1 MNRHLYLDFEN
12 NEKEEINSA
21 CDFVSGE
28 LPEDI
33 INDSEVAQ
41 GIDDNRAKL
50 KDNRPEGE
58 FVSKNVINLSQRQLT
73 KSEISLLSKG
83 LKFVPTPN
91 RIDKAKLKQELEVFG
106 RKLRLMWHFRNDER
120 IFDCDTKFRP
130 KSTFNPKN
138 KDVIMEK
145 YLSWLEEKLVDID
158 IPKDKFN
165 NLSKEERDA
174 IYSLKND
181 NSIVIKAVDKGSEV
195 VVCDKEDYL
204 KEAHDQFSDE
214 KVYEEVNNDP
224 STLESTIFTF
234 LNRIRAR
241 GDLSLIL

>member
-1 MNRHLYLDFEN
+1 M
-12 NEKEEINSA
+12 
-21 CDFVSGE
+21 
-28 LPEDI
+28 
-33 INDSEVAQ
+33 
-41 GIDDNRAKL
+41 
-50 KDNRPEGE
+50 
-58 FVSKNVINLSQRQLT
+58 
-73 KSEISLLSKG
+73 
-83 LKFVPTPN
+83 
-91 RIDKAKLKQELEVFG
+91 
-106 RKLRLMWHFRNDER
+106 
-120 IFDCDTKFRP
+120 P

-138 KDVIMEK
+138 KDVIIEI
-145 YLSWLEEKLVDID
+145 YLSCLEEKLVDID

-195 VVCDKEDYL
+195 AVCDKEDYL

-224 STLESTIFTF
+224 STLETTIFTA

-241 GDLSLIL
+241 ADLSFIL

>member
-1 MNRHLYLDFEN
+1 M
-12 NEKEEINSA
+12 
-21 CDFVSGE
+21 
-28 LPEDI
+28 
-33 INDSEVAQ
+33 
-41 GIDDNRAKL
+41 
-50 KDNRPEGE
+50 
-58 FVSKNVINLSQRQLT
+58 
-73 KSEISLLSKG
+73 
-83 LKFVPTPN
+83 
-91 RIDKAKLKQELEVFG
+91 
-106 RKLRLMWHFRNDER
+106 
-120 IFDCDTKFRP
+120 P

-138 KDVIMEK
+138 KDVLIEI
-145 YLSWLEEKLVDID
+145 YLSCLEEKLVDID

>member
-1 MNRHLYLDFEN
+1 MTAIQSLGQSLHLIQ
-12 NEKEEINSA
+12 K
-21 CDFVSGE
+21 
-28 LPEDI
+28 
-33 INDSEVAQ
+33 
-41 GIDDNRAKL
+41 
-50 KDNRPEGE
+50 
-58 FVSKNVINLSQRQLT
+58 T
-73 KSEISLLSKG
+73 
-83 LKFVPTPN
+83 
-91 RIDKAKLKQELEVFG
+91 
-106 RKLRLMWHFRNDER
+106 
-120 IFDCDTKFRP
+120 
-130 KSTFNPKN
+130 
-138 KDVIMEK
+138 
-145 YLSWLEEKLVDID
+145 YLSCLEEKLRDID

-214 KVYEEVNNDP
+214 KVYEEANNDP